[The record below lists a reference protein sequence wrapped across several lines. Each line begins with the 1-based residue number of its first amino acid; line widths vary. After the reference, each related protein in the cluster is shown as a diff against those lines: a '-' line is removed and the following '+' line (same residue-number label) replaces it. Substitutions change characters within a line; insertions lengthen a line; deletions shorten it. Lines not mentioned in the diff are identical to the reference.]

1 MLSRL
6 QQLNLHVHGD
16 AWRAKFEIEKKKAIA
31 HIVFCL
37 QAFRLQI
44 ARGAYFL
51 MEHPAYAESW
61 KLPGIIAFEELP
73 GVASTVA
80 DQ

>member
-16 AWRAKFEIEKKKAIA
+16 AWRAKFEMEKKKAIA

-37 QAFRLQI
+37 KVFRLQI
-44 ARGAYFL
+44 ARAAYFL
-51 MEHPAYAESW
+51 MEHPAYADIW
-61 KLPGIIAFEELP
+61 RLPEIIAFKELLCVSSICI
-73 GVASTVA
+73 G
-80 DQ
+80 